1 MNVVR
6 LQEAAELAK
15 IQEFTRLAG
24 TRRQKQRQDLQLQA
38 TRNAEAAR
46 IAAEW
51 QEAQEA
57 EAEAEEAGAEAAA
70 TADAQAMEI
79 AAATTIQAM
88 HRGQQVRSQLSQ
100 QNQALVQR
108 RQAFLL
114 DTSSGGRARRVTAM
128 TDVLGGASND
138 QEHQA
143 IEHRAATRIQAVH
156 RGQLAR
162 YAVRLRV
169 FWRLLLDDETVC
181 EASPDIL
188 TGLCA
193 AGADLKPAAAGA
205 DGAGGESCE
214 LSHGRGCPNPGMT
227 FDKRRL

>member
-57 EAEAEEAGAEAAA
+57 EAEAAEEAEAEAAA
-70 TADAQAMEI
+70 AADAQAMEI

-114 DTSSGGRARRVTAM
+114 DTSSGGRAWRVTAM
-128 TDVLGGASND
+128 TDILGGASND

-169 FWRLLLDDETVC
+169 ACSGGCCWMMRLYV
-181 EASPDIL
+181 
-188 TGLCA
+188 
-193 AGADLKPAAAGA
+193 K
-205 DGAGGESCE
+205 
-214 LSHGRGCPNPGMT
+214 RG
-227 FDKRRL
+227 KIS

>member
-24 TRRQKQRQDLQLQA
+24 TRRQQQRQDLQLQA

-57 EAEAEEAGAEAAA
+57 QEAEAEAEEAEAEAAA
-70 TADAQAMEI
+70 AADAQAMEI

-114 DTSSGGRARRVTAM
+114 DTSSGGRARRVTAT
-128 TDVLGGASND
+128 TDILGGASND

-162 YAVRLRV
+162 YAVRC
-169 FWRLLLDDETVC
+169 FAYE
-181 EASPDIL
+181 
-188 TGLCA
+188 
-193 AGADLKPAAAGA
+193 
-205 DGAGGESCE
+205 
-214 LSHGRGCPNPGMT
+214 
-227 FDKRRL
+227 